1 MDKYNAIMQI
11 VENYKPSIQ
20 MMQRGGIVRAQDG
33 TTLSREDMFNA
44 VAPYGLNR
52 AQTRLAYR
60 NAKRGL
66 RDQGIWGKELRQTA
80 RQSIINSYTPKWD
93 FDIEIEDEPIEIEDV
108 DFGDLNTEVPHIPLM
123 KTPASQNASPMQVE
137 KIDTFG
143 GSFNSAFAAARKSGL
158 DEFTWNGK
166 RYNTGLAR
174 NSYQS
179 RMIDAVNSGKTKG
192 QVLSDKNGFQY
203 VELDD
208 PMEQRAMAMAENHYN
223 WANGTRR

>member
-1 MDKYNAIMQI
+1 MNKYNAIMQI

-52 AQTRLAYR
+52 AQTRLAYQ

-66 RDQGIWGKELRQTA
+66 RNQGLSGNELRQTA
-80 RQSIINSYTPKWD
+80 RQSIINSYTPKVV
-93 FDIEIEDEPIEIEDV
+93 FEDIEIEDEPIEIEDV
-108 DFGDLNTEVPHIPLM
+108 DFGDLDTSVPEI
-123 KTPASQNASPMQVE
+123 K
-137 KIDTFG
+137 KIDSFG
-143 GSFNSAFAAARKSGL
+143 GSFNSAFAAARRSGL

-179 RMIDAVNSGKTKG
+179 RMIDAVNSGKTNG
-192 QVLSDKNGFQY
+192 RVLSDKNGFQY

-208 PMEQRAMAMAENHYN
+208 PMEQRAMAMAENYHN